1 LPCFA
6 WRHHNVA
13 LPSPALP
20 LLCYA
25 LLGVT
30 ITLLYFAVLCLAL
43 PLLCL
48 ASLGVTIPLPCFALQ
63 RLAFAK

>member
-1 LPCFA
+1 LVFILIPFFFN
-6 WRHHNVA
+6 HI
-13 LPSPALP
+13 
-20 LLCYA
+20 A

-30 ITLLYFAVLCLAL
+30 ITLFYFAVLCLAL